1 MFRRRAIQFC
11 VSLVIGGAC
20 LWFAFR
26 DVELQEAKDAV
37 SRIPAWVYLVHVASL
52 VAQFLLRSL
61 RWSLQVRGQTGSMPP
76 YRDAMAI
83 NAVSFAGLF
92 LLPFRLGEFIRPYL
106 CAQRGYMR
114 KTTAL
119 AQSAVER
126 VIDGLVTT
134 VFFAVVLL
142 LLDGRNLPVEIRYA
156 GWLGLLVFGG
166 ASLVLALGV
175 RAREASM
182 RFWTRWIGLIS
193 TGLAE
198 RLVSTLRSFLD
209 GVASLSPA
217 AFLGYF
223 GLTVTYWLLN
233 GASMGLMMWSMGMN
247 VGLVAAY
254 FTLCFLVISVMLPAP
269 PGNVG
274 NFHAFTKWALLLM
287 GVAEGPAVAFAVVL
301 HICQVSTLVAGA
313 SFFLARGDI
322 SFARLKEATR
332 GGADGGPAA
341 NP

>member
-1 MFRRRAIQFC
+1 MIRRRAIQFI
-11 VSLVIGGAC
+11 VSLLVGGAC
-20 LWFAFR
+20 LWLAFR
-26 DVELQEAKDAV
+26 DVDFDDATQAV
-37 SRIPAWVYLVHVASL
+37 SRIPAWVYLVHIASL
-52 VAQFLLRSL
+52 VAQFLMRCL
-61 RWSLQVRGQTGSMPP
+61 RWSLQVRGQLGKMPR
-76 YRDAMAI
+76 YLDAMAI

-142 LLDGRNLPVEIRYA
+142 LLEEQNLPPEIRYA

-166 ASLVLALGV
+166 ASVVLALGV
-175 RAREASM
+175 QAREASE
-182 RFWTRWIGLIS
+182 RFWNRWIGLIS

-198 RLVSTLRSFLD
+198 RLVGTLRSFLD
-209 GVASLSPA
+209 GIASLGPGP
-217 AFLGYF
+217 FLGYLV
-223 GLTVTYWLLN
+223 LTVGYWLLN
-233 GASMGLMMWSMGMN
+233 GASMGLIMWSMGMN

-287 GVAEGPAVAFAVVL
+287 GVAEGPAVAFAVIL
-301 HICQVSTLVAGA
+301 HICQVCTLVAGA
-313 SFFLARGDI
+313 SFFLARGDV

-332 GGADGGPAA
+332 EGSGAEAGAKP
-341 NP
+341 